1 METWVIMTLVLAVT
15 CYFVETGLISLCI
28 HNWKVMLSYLSD

>member
-15 CYFVETGLISLCI
+15 CYFVETGLISLCAFI
-28 HNWKVMLSYLSD
+28 TGR